1 MYIYVK
7 YECMQTD
14 ILLKEKYDS
23 LLPFLGEKE
32 TRLVLAADAKSMGRG
47 GLSKVSKLTGVSRV
61 TLNAGLVDLSSEP
74 GQLVAGNRSRRSGG
88 GRKKEVEK
96 APELLHTIEKIVSPH
111 TMGDP
116 MNPLQWTSKSLRKI
130 AALAKEQGFD
140 VSHKLVGELLKSLG
154 FSLQS
159 NRKTDEGGTHLDRD
173 AQFEH
178 INEIATS
185 FLATNDPVISV
196 DCKKKEVLGNIRNAG
211 QDWLP
216 SKTPTEVKVYD
227 FVDKELGKAIPYGVY
242 DVANNE
248 GWVSVG
254 IDHDT
259 AAFAVATI
267 RCWWTEM
274 GQHNFKSNKIFITA
288 DGGGSN
294 SSRSRLWKK
303 ELQLFANETGLEITV
318 SHYPPGTSKWNKIE
332 HRLFSYISMNWKA
345 KPLVNVQFVVD
356 LIAATTTTKGLVVK
370 AKLDSNLYEKGQKI
384 SDEVLAA
391 IAIKK
396 DEFHGEW
403 NYKISPI
410 IV

>member
-1 MYIYVK
+1 
-7 YECMQTD
+7 MQTD
-14 ILLKEKYDS
+14 ILLIEKYES
-23 LLPFLGEKE
+23 LLPLLGEKE

-47 GLSKVSKLTGVSRV
+47 GLSKVAKLTGVSRV
-61 TLNAGLVDLSSEP
+61 TLNAGLRDLYLKTAAIDTSTK
-74 GQLVAGNRSRRSGG
+74 SRRTGG
-88 GRKKEVEK
+88 GRKKASEK
-96 APELLHTIEKIVSPH
+96 DNKLLQAIENIVSPH

-116 MNPLQWTSKSLRKI
+116 MKPLQWTSKSLRKI
-130 AALAKEQGFD
+130 SVLAKALGFE
-140 VSHKLVGELLKSLG
+140 VSHRLVGELLKDLG
-154 FSLQS
+154 YSLQS
-159 NRKTDEGGTHLDRD
+159 NRKTDEGSTHVDRD

-178 INEIATS
+178 INEMATS
-185 FLATNDPVISV
+185 FLAAKNPVISV
-196 DCKKKEVLGNIRNAG
+196 DCKKKEVLGNLKNAG

-216 SKTPTEVKVYD
+216 SKKPTEVKVYD

-242 DVANNE
+242 DIANNE

-259 AAFAVATI
+259 ASFAVATI
-267 RCWWTEM
+267 RSWWNEM
-274 GQHNFKSNKIFITA
+274 GKQNFKSNKLYITA

-332 HRLFSYISMNWKA
+332 HRLFSYLSMNWKA
-345 KPLVNVQFVVD
+345 KPLINVQFVVD

-370 AKLDSNLYEKGQKI
+370 ARLDSNLYVKGQKI
-384 SDEVLAA
+384 TDEELAE
-391 IAIKK
+391 IKIVRN
-396 DEFHGEW
+396 EFHGEW
-403 NYKISPI
+403 NYIISPI